1 VLLDIKV
8 AGETRQAYGVVIDDR
23 GSIVAPFSDLAGVT
37 QGSALFGSGHREP
50 LAAVFDDDQ
59 SLAFSIVRLAQ
70 VPEDLTVVA
79 ISPAGTT
86 KKGQIVYGLTRGKDG
101 ELTRI
106 NGTLGEVKGHRSLL
120 VAEQVEVRKVVKGGK
135 SLRWLRHNLVSPPPE
150 RGTPILNSQGKMV
163 ALHMTVATVSTGKVG
178 LAIDAGHVLELLDR
192 TTGNLRPLTLPKVAT
207 GAAPPTGGLEP
218 VPPKSELAKLAE
230 SVRVTYE
237 QGEAFGWKATD
248 VDQYAKLQQFARA
261 MTNAGMVRE
270 DSTKTQEE
278 RDGVGKEFDAVMRK
292 LRSAA
297 SPNGYQANE
306 DQINSTNALA
316 SKQITKGGDGVFFF
330 GEVIKDTKKN
340 LNERQLFAVRMI
352 GTDAVVL
359 LPISRGA
366 EMLTPKS
373 RWLVMGVRPAAT
385 TAPVMLDGVE
395 RQVFYVFCKALLR
408 MAE

>member
-1 VLLDIKV
+1 VSLDIKV
-8 AGETRQAYGVVIDDR
+8 AAETRHAYGVVIDDR
-23 GSIVAPFSDLAGVT
+23 GSIVAPFSDLAGMT
-37 QGSALFGSGHREP
+37 QGSSLFGSGHRES
-50 LAAVFDDDQ
+50 LAAVFEDDQ
-59 SLAFSIVRLAQ
+59 SLALSIVRLAQ
-70 VPEDLTVVA
+70 VPNDLAVVV

-86 KKGQIVYGLTRGKDG
+86 KKGQIAFGLIRGKDG

-106 NGTLGEVKGHRSLL
+106 NGTLGEVKEHRSLL
-120 VAEQVEVRKVVKGGK
+120 VAEQVEVRKVVGGGK

-178 LAIDAGHVLELLDR
+178 LAIDAGHVLELRDR
-192 TTGNLRPLTLPKVAT
+192 TTGNLRPLALPKVAT
-207 GAAPPTGGLEP
+207 GAAPPTGDLEP
-218 VPPKSELAKLAE
+218 APPKSELAKLAE
-230 SVRVTYE
+230 TVRVTYE
-237 QGEAFGWKATD
+237 QGETLGWKATD
-248 VDQYAKLQQFARA
+248 ADQYAKLQQFARA
-261 MTNAGMVRE
+261 MTDAGMARE

-278 RDGVGKEFDAVMRK
+278 RDEVGKQFDAVMRK
-292 LRSAA
+292 LRTAA
-297 SPNGYQANE
+297 SPNGYRATDNQLNG
-306 DQINSTNALA
+306 TNALA
-316 SKQITKGGDGVFFF
+316 SKQITKGGNGAFFF

-340 LNERQLFAVRMI
+340 LNERQLFAMRMI

-395 RQVFYVFCKALLR
+395 RQVYYVFCKALLR
-408 MAE
+408 MAD